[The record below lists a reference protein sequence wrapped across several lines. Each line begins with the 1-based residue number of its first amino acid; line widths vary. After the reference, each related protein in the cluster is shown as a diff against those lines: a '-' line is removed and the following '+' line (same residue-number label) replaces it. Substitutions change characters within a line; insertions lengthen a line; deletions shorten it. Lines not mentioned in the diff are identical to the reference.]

1 MCPAGLE
8 DPGKG
13 SHCVSFLFITCL
25 VGWLVATSF
34 CGPNG
39 ALAWGRVETKLVSET
54 RTVTSVA
61 MASAKDR
68 EDGDSDTAVERL
80 TSVWIHPGLYGK
92 KATRRR
98 QGWLLGFIM

>member
-8 DPGKG
+8 DPGKE
-13 SHCVSFLFITCL
+13 SPCVSFLFITCL

-39 ALAWGRVETKLVSET
+39 ALAWGRVETKMVSET
-54 RTVTSVA
+54 RTITSVA
-61 MASAKDR
+61 MASAKD
-68 EDGDSDTAVERL
+68 GDTAVERL
-80 TSVWIHPGLYGK
+80 PSVWIHPGLYGK

-98 QGWLLGFIM
+98 LEWLLGFIM